1 MVGKGSIMKKTGIIL
16 ALAFLVAAAWIPA
29 LAQGPQASRRVIYAL
44 EPGEEILMP
53 ESSLCITMDGEHV
66 TLVLAKAKEGPFF
79 VVRDGVKKGPF
90 TKLAESMK
98 VADEG
103 RCDKPLRGSECA
115 MYSPNPEAIDMASIL
130 GDQAGGQV
138 IRFNGK
144 IFGPYAMILNVTITA
159 DKSRLYYIAVENEKT
174 WFGCTDG
181 RKVQV
186 GGMPEDF
193 KFSPDGRNALI
204 KMTGTLSMSDIQKLI
219 GQAPEKVAAAMK
231 DNDKKFLY
239 AIDGRKFGPFG
250 DDFSDY
256 WFPKTSNVFY
266 YEADGKVYR
275 DGVAVPV
282 PEPFAACAFYPS
294 EDGKKYALFTYEN
307 LIFSDGA
314 KYPFPL
320 GLLTRAQDG
329 GTIFK
334 LVALENKKDFVVY
347 QRTL

>member
-1 MVGKGSIMKKTGIIL
+1 MKR
-16 ALAFLVAAAWIPA
+16 AVLVPA
-29 LAQGPQASRRVIYAL
+29 LIFLISAFGWAFARPQGTPPARTVVYSL

-66 TLVLAKAKEGPFF
+66 TLVLAKGKEGPFF

-90 TKLAESMK
+90 TKLAEAMK

-115 MYSPNPEAIDMASIL
+115 MYNPAPEAMDMASIM
-130 GDQAGGQV
+130 GDEAGGQV

-144 IFGPYAMILNVTITA
+144 TFGPYTMILNVKITA
-159 DKSRLYYIAVENEKT
+159 DKSRLYYVATEKDKT
-174 WFGCTDG
+174 WFACTDG

-204 KMTGTLSMSDIQKLI
+204 KMTGMLSMSDIQKLM

-250 DDFSDY
+250 DGFSEF
-256 WFPKTSNVFY
+256 WFPKNSNVFY
-266 YEADGKVYR
+266 YEAMGGKVYR
-275 DGVAVPV
+275 DGVEVPV
-282 PEPFAACAFYPS
+282 PRGFGACGFYPS
-294 EDGKKYALFTYEN
+294 EDGKKYALYTYEN

-329 GTIFK
+329 GTVFK
-334 LVALENKKDFVVY
+334 WVTLENKKDFVVY
-347 QRTL
+347 QRML